1 MIAVG
6 QSLVTIVVFLLVLGS
21 LILVHELGH
30 FVVAR
35 LSGVKVLEFAI
46 GFPPRARVLH
56 RGKPSAY
63 ELERPPRPD
72 PPLPPNVA
80 SGSPEAEAFLER
92 ARRDDADRRGTE
104 YTLNWL
110 PIGGYVKLEGE
121 DGEDNDPRSFSRASL
136 PVKLVILVAGV
147 IMNLLLS
154 FVIFT
159 GIAMY
164 GEPGLGLVINEVS
177 PGSPAATAGLQSG
190 DLLVAVN
197 GQQHSAFDSHPD
209 RDMIEDLRTNA
220 GQPVTLTI
228 RHPDGQVEQVD
239 VTLRVPTDAEPGALG
254 ITIRGAEP
262 FGTVT
267 RSPAEAI
274 AVGARQTVDAFG
286 LILGGLGDL
295 GRSIVTSPTTA
306 PPAAGPV
313 GIGFQ
318 LGDILWSFGPLYVLY
333 MAGLLSANLALVNI
347 LPFPPLDG
355 GRILVILL
363 KAIPG
368 YGPRISLRA
377 ERMTYAIGF
386 VALFA
391 FLIWITVF
399 DVARQFGGATP

>member
-1 MIAVG
+1 MIQIS
-6 QSLVTIVVFLLVLGS
+6 QSLITIIVFLLVLGS

-35 LSGVKVLEFAI
+35 LAGVKVLEFAI

-63 ELERPPRPD
+63 ELQRPPRPD
-72 PPLPPNVA
+72 PPLPPNIA
-80 SGSPEAEAFLER
+80 PGSPEAEAFLER

-121 DGEDNDPRSFSRASL
+121 DGDDDDPRSFSRASL
-136 PVKLVILVAGV
+136 PTKLIILVAGV
-147 IMNLLLS
+147 VMNLLLS

-159 GIAMY
+159 GIALY
-164 GEPGLGLVINEVS
+164 GEPALGLEIDQVS
-177 PGSPAATAGLQSG
+177 TGSPAATAGLEPG

-197 GQQHSAFDSHPD
+197 GQQHSAFDSNPAQA
-209 RDMIEDLRTNA
+209 MIDDLSSNA
-220 GQPVTLTI
+220 GKQVTLTI
-228 RHPDGQVEQVD
+228 RRPDGQVEQIP
-239 VTLRVPTDAEPGALG
+239 VTLRVPTASEPGALG
-254 ITIRGAEP
+254 ITIRAAEP

-267 RSPAEAI
+267 RSPAEAV
-274 AVGARQTVDAFG
+274 ATGARQTVEAFG
-286 LILGGLGDL
+286 MILGGLGDL

-318 LGDILWSFGPLYVLY
+318 LGDILWSLGPLYVLY

-355 GRILVILL
+355 GRMLVIVL
-363 KAIPG
+363 KAIPR

-399 DVARQFGGATP
+399 DVARQFTGGTP

>member
-1 MIAVG
+1 MIAFG
-6 QSLVTIVVFLLVLGS
+6 QSLITIVVFLVVLGT
-21 LILVHELGH
+21 LILIHELGH

-35 LSGVKVLEFAI
+35 MSGVKVLEFAI

-63 ELERPPRPD
+63 ELQRPPRPD
-72 PPLPPNVA
+72 PQLPPNVVP
-80 SGSPEAEAFLER
+80 GSPEADAFLER

-121 DGEDNDPRSFSRASL
+121 DGDDDDPRSFSRAPL
-136 PVKLVILVAGV
+136 FMKLVILVAGV
-147 IMNLLLS
+147 VMNLLLA
-154 FVIFT
+154 FLIFT
-159 GIAMY
+159 GIALY
-164 GEPGLGLVINEVS
+164 GEPALGLEIAEVS
-177 PGSPAATAGLQSG
+177 PGSPAATANLMPG

-197 GQQHSAFDSHPD
+197 GQQHSAFDSSPAQA
-209 RDMIEDLRTNA
+209 MIDDLSTNA
-220 GQPVTLTI
+220 GKPVTLTV
-228 RHPDGQVEQVD
+228 RHADGQVEMIA
-239 VTLRVPTDAEPGALG
+239 VTLRVPTEAEPGALG
-254 ITIRGAEP
+254 ITIQRAEP
-262 FGTVT
+262 FGTMT
-267 RSPAEAI
+267 HSPSDAI
-274 AVGARQTVDAFG
+274 AIGARQTVEAFG

-295 GRSIVTSPTTA
+295 GRSIVTSPTSA
-306 PPAAGPV
+306 PPVSGPV

-318 LGDILWSFGPLYVLY
+318 LGDILWTLGPLYVLY

-355 GRILVILL
+355 GRMLVLVL
-363 KAIPG
+363 KAIPR

-391 FLIWITVF
+391 FLIWVTVF
-399 DVARQFGGATP
+399 DVARQVVGGTP

>member
-1 MIAVG
+1 
-6 QSLVTIVVFLLVLGS
+6 
-21 LILVHELGH
+21 
-30 FVVAR
+30 
-35 LSGVKVLEFAI
+35 
-46 GFPPRARVLH
+46 
-56 RGKPSAY
+56 
-63 ELERPPRPD
+63 
-72 PPLPPNVA
+72 
-80 SGSPEAEAFLER
+80 
-92 ARRDDADRRGTE
+92 
-104 YTLNWL
+104 
-110 PIGGYVKLEGE
+110 
-121 DGEDNDPRSFSRASL
+121 
-136 PVKLVILVAGV
+136 
-147 IMNLLLS
+147 
-154 FVIFT
+154 
-159 GIAMY
+159 
-164 GEPGLGLVINEVS
+164 VINEVS